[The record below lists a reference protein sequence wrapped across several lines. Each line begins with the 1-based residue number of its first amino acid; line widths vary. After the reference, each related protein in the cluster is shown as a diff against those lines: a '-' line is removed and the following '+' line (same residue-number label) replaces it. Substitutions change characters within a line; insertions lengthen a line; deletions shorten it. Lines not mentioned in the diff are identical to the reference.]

1 MDTGMGNE
9 SVNWIHLSQVRAQ
22 VHALV
27 EVVMNFQ
34 VSWKMG
40 DTSTS

>member
-1 MDTGMGNE
+1 MGTRTGNE
-9 SVNWIHLSQVRAQ
+9 SVDWIHVSQVRAQ

-27 EVVMNFQ
+27 EFVMNFQ

-40 DTSTS
+40 NTSTS

>member
-1 MDTGMGNE
+1 MDTGTGNE
-9 SVNWIHLSQVRAQ
+9 IVDWIHLSQVRAQ

-27 EVVMNFQ
+27 KFVMNFQ

-40 DTSTS
+40 NTSTS

>member
-9 SVNWIHLSQVRAQ
+9 SVDWIHLSHVRAQ

-27 EVVMNFQ
+27 QIVNFQ
-34 VSWKMG
+34 VAWKMG
-40 DTSTS
+40 NTSTS